1 MWCVNVFECFS
12 KRIPKRVVPNRQNS
26 LPTQLLTE
34 RVFLPYAEAERI
46 PKSSHTLGNSSFFN
60 PYKPTR

>member
-1 MWCVNVFECFS
+1 MGVSGCPRSCVES
-12 KRIPKRVVPNRQNS
+12 G
-26 LPTQLLTE
+26 LLTE

-60 PYKPTR
+60 PYKPTLLNTLHA